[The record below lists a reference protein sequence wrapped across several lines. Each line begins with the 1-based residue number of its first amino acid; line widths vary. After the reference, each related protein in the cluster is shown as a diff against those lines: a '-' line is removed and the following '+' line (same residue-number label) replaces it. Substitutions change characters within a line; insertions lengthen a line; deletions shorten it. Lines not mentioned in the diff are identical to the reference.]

1 MLRVMKKVLV
11 NIISILSLTLVIVS
25 SCTKE
30 NQEQNGNI
38 LGSRKITATFDDN
51 TKTELGL
58 GNKPEWSEG
67 DKIWVS
73 DGTNSASI
81 TLTASD
87 IKTATTFEITLPKS
101 ITGSTIYAVY
111 PAAVASGITG
121 EEISISIPQT
131 QTGTFAEANI
141 CVAKTNGNNL
151 KFKNA
156 TSIIKVS
163 DFQGYITSVEFNIKN
178 GAGEYFI
185 TYGDG
190 LAIRAGATSNKI
202 TLSPNNNNHGP
213 YYIAVAP
220 VSIAAKSEFNYKN
233 DTFNSYVGKYVVTTE
248 KELKN
253 NTIYNIGSF
262 KANKLPGVFTVSAEG
277 KKIQFSTGY
286 LQAIYNASTDSY
298 NWQNASNQ
306 LKVVSGTT
314 EDGNLSVN
322 SQGDGKIVDCFE
334 SITPTNSNG
343 LGFSGSSKSEDWGA
357 LLTDDTWSSLDEGE
371 WGYLINTRGIQ
382 CATATIGIGEVGID
396 NNGISG
402 VLIFPDE
409 FHSPAGIP
417 IIKLGT
423 ECSFNNNTFTCSQF
437 EELEKNGAVFLA
449 KGDCTNLGRYK
460 DNNYAFQGVFVK
472 IKNVGTTYIYKGID
486 NSGFRLMGGSGGYGM
501 AVRLTTVYN
510 APSSSSVSANTIDLG
525 LNEINNEWN

>member
-51 TKTELGL
+51 TKTALGL
-58 GNKPEWSEG
+58 GNKPEWSKG

-73 DGTNSASI
+73 DGSNEATI

-87 IKTATTFEITLPKS
+87 IKTATTFEITLPNS
-101 ITGSTIYAVY
+101 ITGSKIYAVY
-111 PAAVASGITG
+111 PAAVAKSITDG
-121 EEISISIPQT
+121 KISISIPQL

-141 CVAKTNGNNL
+141 CVAETDGNNL

-163 DFQGYITSVEFNIKN
+163 DFQGYITSVEFNIEN
-178 GAGEYFI
+178 GAGNYFI
-185 TYGDG
+185 TYDKTLTIEEGTGTISD
-190 LAIRAGATSNKI
+190 KI
-202 TLSPNNNNHGP
+202 TLKPNNNPAP

-220 VSIAAKSEFNYKN
+220 VSIAANSEFNYKN
-233 DTFNSYVGKYVVTTE
+233 DTFDSYVGKYVVKT
-248 KELKN
+248 KKDLKN

-262 KANKLPGVFTVSAEG
+262 KANKLPGVFSVSAE

-298 NWQNASNQ
+298 NWQNASDQ
-306 LKVVSGTT
+306 LKVVSGNAK
-314 EDGNLSVN
+314 EDGNLSVH

-334 SITPTNSNG
+334 SIASMNYNG
-343 LGFSGSSKSEDWGA
+343 LGLNKPSTVSKDWGE
-357 LLTDDTWSSLDEGE
+357 LLTDDNWSSLNEEE
-371 WGYLINTRGIQ
+371 WTYLINSRAIK
-382 CATATIGIGEVGID
+382 CATAKINGIG
-396 NNGISG
+396 G
-402 VLIFPDE
+402 VLIFPDNFE
-409 FHSPAGIP
+409 SPKGIT
-417 IIKLGT
+417 IDKSGT
-423 ECSFNNNTFTCSQF
+423 GGAFDQYNIFSLTQF
-437 EELEKNGAVFLA
+437 KELEKNGAVFLA
-449 KGDCTNLGRYK
+449 QGDCTNLGRNK

-472 IKNVGTTYIYKGID
+472 IYNRGIRYIHKCKDDSFGII
-486 NSGFRLMGGSGGYGM
+486 GGSGGYGM
-501 AVRLTTVYN
+501 AVRLTTVYK
-510 APSSSSVSANTIDLG
+510 APSPSSVSANTINLG
-525 LNEINNEWN
+525 LNEIDNEWN